1 MSSARAPSEQAT
13 DFQVQALDLRKNIA
27 AALVVC
33 QPNGRF
39 ASPVTLCQPNGRF
52 ASSCHDFA
60 IPELPLSRASGLCN
74 LLTTQGCI
82 CALNGLR

>member
-33 QPNGRF
+33 QPNGRLL
-39 ASPVTLCQPNGRF
+39 S
-52 ASSCHDFA
+52 
-60 IPELPLSRASGLCN
+60 PLSRPSGLCN
-74 LLTTQGCI
+74 LLTSQDYIG
-82 CALNGLR
+82 ALNGLR